1 MKRLEMIATEDIN
14 TYADVIN
21 NIAWVNHGC
30 IEFGICWNWLWFNT
44 KEDAQAVNDA
54 IKLVSD
60 HLRISSDVY
69 EHRTENLFG
78 FRYHKAEANEKVG
91 DINHD

>member
-69 EHRTENLFG
+69 KHRTENLFG

-91 DINHD
+91 GIKHD